1 MESTLEPRDLRV
13 LDAVVRYFDEHPQ
26 GQGVM
31 LTCEQVADLT
41 GRDPVDVYR
50 ALKVL
55 EPAYVRLVEGWDR
68 GPGGCSIRGVT
79 DQARRAVG
87 QWPSPEVWV
96 ERLVQALREAAEREP
111 DPERR
116 GRLRAMAEG
125 LGGFARDVAVG
136 VLSGGITQSMG
147 S

>member
-1 MESTLEPRDLRV
+1 MESTWETRDLPV
-13 LDAVVRYFDEHPQ
+13 LDAIVRYFDEEDSSEIPDV
-26 GQGVM
+26 G
-31 LTCEQVADLT
+31 TFARIT
-41 GRDPVDVYR
+41 GMDPVQVGRAVR
-50 ALKVL
+50 ALSPRFIKT
-55 EPAYVRLVEGWDR
+55 A
-68 GPGGCSIRGVT
+68 PGLGSLTEVGIMGVT
-79 DQARRAVG
+79 DEARQAVG

-96 ERLVQALREAAEREP
+96 DRLVEALREAAEREP

-147 S
+147 SS

>member
-1 MESTLEPRDLRV
+1 MESTWETRDLPV
-13 LDAVVRYFDEHPQ
+13 LDAIVRYYDEDDSAQIPDVQ
-26 GQGVM
+26 TFAEITGM
-31 LTCEQVADLT
+31 DPSQVA
-41 GRDPVDVYR
+41 RAVR
-50 ALKVL
+50 ALSPRFIKT
-55 EPAYVRLVEGWDR
+55 
-68 GPGGCSIRGVT
+68 GPSMGGLMDVAIMGVT
-79 DQARRAVG
+79 DEARQVVG

-96 ERLVQALREAAEREP
+96 DRLAEALREAAEREP